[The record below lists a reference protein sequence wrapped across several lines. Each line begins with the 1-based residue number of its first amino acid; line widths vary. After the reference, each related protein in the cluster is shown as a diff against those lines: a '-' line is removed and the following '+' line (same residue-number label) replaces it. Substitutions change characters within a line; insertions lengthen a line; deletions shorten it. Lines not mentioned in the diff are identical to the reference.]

1 MKERYK
7 GHSSRARRR
16 ALFRMLIS
24 GRLSVRHLVSHVF
37 PFAERAEVLPR
48 ELVMLGN
55 LLPQTYAVSA
65 ARKALLKG
73 VAFSDVAGELFTLTL
88 QAAVLIPVGAALLA
102 YSLSLERKRATMY

>member
-1 MKERYK
+1 
-7 GHSSRARRR
+7 
-16 ALFRMLIS
+16 
-24 GRLSVRHLVSHVF
+24 
-37 PFAERAEVLPR
+37 
-48 ELVMLGN
+48 MLGN

-73 VAFSDVAGELFTLTL
+73 AALGDVAGELFTLTL